1 MTKIIIMKKILNKMM
16 IQFKLN
22 NLMMIN
28 NQTKNNNKIS
38 LILTVIINELLLN
51 YYNYSILYLYK
62 FFNSFIYNI

>member
-1 MTKIIIMKKILNKMM
+1 M

-28 NQTKNNNKIS
+28 NQTKYNNKMT
-38 LILTVIINELLLN
+38 LKLTMIRNELLLN

-62 FFNSFIYNI
+62 FFLIVLSIIYNN